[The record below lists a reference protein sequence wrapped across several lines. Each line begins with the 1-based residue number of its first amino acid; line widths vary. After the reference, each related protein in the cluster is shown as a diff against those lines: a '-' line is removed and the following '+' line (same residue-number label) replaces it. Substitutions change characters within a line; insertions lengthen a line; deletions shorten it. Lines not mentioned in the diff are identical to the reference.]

1 MNLQI
6 STSENTCPHFELA
19 AYIDGELNGRDELML
34 EMHLAHCSTCAS
46 ALNEQKKLLCFLDS
60 AMLEKNEIDVPTNF
74 AKIVVANA
82 QGRVSGLRQPGE
94 RFRALFVCS
103 GLFFLVLLGLG
114 NETQAVVKTFII
126 FSEQLFAVGGFVW
139 HFVYDFAFGLAII
152 LRSLSSQFL
161 FNSSTSFAFV
171 IVLFLISLA
180 FLSRLV
186 LRFSRV

>member
-1 MNLQI
+1 MQI
-6 STSENTCPHFELA
+6 STNENTCPHFELT

-139 HFVYDFAFGLAII
+139 HFVYDFAFGMAII